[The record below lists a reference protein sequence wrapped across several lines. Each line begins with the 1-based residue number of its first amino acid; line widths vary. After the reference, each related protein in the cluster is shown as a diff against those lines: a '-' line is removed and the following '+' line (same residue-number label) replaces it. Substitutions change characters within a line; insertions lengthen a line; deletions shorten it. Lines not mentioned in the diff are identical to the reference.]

1 MVSASVCHTEDA
13 SSILVTCS
21 NALMAE
27 GIMHRTL
34 NPAIKVRVL
43 VGVLN
48 IGNIARRSSSWLL
61 TNRRGFDSLYSRN
74 SELVDIMTVDNKKR
88 NVYLSIIESW
98 CKKASSTY
106 G

>member
-1 MVSASVCHTEDA
+1 MVAYNPSKVKETVRVRYTALCKYSTMVSASVCHTEDA

-43 VGVLN
+43 VGVQN
-48 IGNIARRSSSWLL
+48 IGDVARRSSSWLL
-61 TNRRGFDSLYSRN
+61 TNRCGFDSLYPRN
-74 SELVDIMTVDNKKR
+74 I
-88 NVYLSIIESW
+88 
-98 CKKASSTY
+98 
-106 G
+106 

>member
-1 MVSASVCHTEDA
+1 MVACNPSKVKERVRVSYAALCKYSTMVSASVCHTEDA

-61 TNRRGFDSLYSRN
+61 TNRRGFDSLYSRY
-74 SELVDIMTVDNKKR
+74 TV
-88 NVYLSIIESW
+88 VIVQ
-98 CKKASSTY
+98 
-106 G
+106 